1 VSLILGSAYTAF
13 YIADLSL
20 ASSTVTLTVFA
31 PDFSSSTAAVTVSGS
46 TATAVIPAALVG
58 SYLLVWSVTGA
69 QVDARQD
76 QFTVVAASLDLV
88 DLADIR
94 DELNISPSD
103 TTRNAKLRR
112 WAKSATMVV
121 EKITGP
127 ILPRTRVD
135 LFDGGLSFVVLPYR
149 WVQSITSVVETRG
162 VTNYTLTNQPLG
174 ASVNA
179 FGYTWNPNT
188 NKIIRRAMGAESIF
202 PLGPSIVAVT
212 YTLGMASIPDD
223 IQQGAAELIKHWYR
237 KSEVPFRGAFSAA
250 PQEEAGLMV
259 GNYFIPNG
267 VMELLE
273 PWRAFPGFF

>member
-1 VSLILGSAYTAF
+1 MSIILGSAYTAT
-13 YIADLSL
+13 YTA
-20 ASSTVTLTVFA
+20 VA
-31 PDFSSSTAAVTVSGS
+31 PLSGS
-46 TATAVIPAALVG
+46 TATLMVVAPDQSTATPAVVVSGATATAVVPAVLVG
-58 SYLLVWSVTGA
+58 SYLLVWSVVGTITDA
-69 QVDARQD
+69 QQD
-76 QFTVVAASLDLV
+76 QFSVVAASLDLV

-112 WAKSATMVV
+112 WAKSATTVV

-212 YTLGMASIPDD
+212 YTLGMAAIPDD

-250 PQEEAGLMV
+250 PQEESGLMV